1 MLIDGRIE
9 NLNAA
14 QSCGLQGFIHYAS
27 SPIHALEQT
36 LKNAVLDPIARG
48 MKFLRDRK
56 GRMTTEVEDGSEFG
70 DNFTQ
75 FLILELSGDRS
86 LPSFT
91 RIITSPLTRL

>member
-1 MLIDGRIE
+1 MLVDDRIE

-14 QSCGLQGFIHYAS
+14 QSCGLQGFIYHAS
-27 SPIHALEQT
+27 SPIHTLEQT

-48 MKFLRDRK
+48 TKFLRDRK

-75 FLILELSGDRS
+75 FLILELSGDR
-86 LPSFT
+86 LLLSFA
-91 RIITSPLTRL
+91 RISTSPLTRL